1 VTKKKV
7 LVVDDSAC
15 VRQQVSL
22 ALRQAGYEVVEAI
35 DGADGLRKILGGDVA
50 MAICDVNMP
59 HLDGLQ
65 MLEAAQRG
73 GSTVPV
79 VMLTTEGQPAMIERA
94 RRGGARGWITKPF
107 NAALL
112 IAAVRKLAG

>member
-1 VTKKKV
+1 MSKRI

-15 VRQQVSL
+15 VRQQV
-22 ALRQAGYEVVEAI
+22 ALTLKQAGYEIVEAV

-73 GSTVPV
+73 GSAVPI

-94 RRGGARGWITKPF
+94 RRAGAKGWIIKPF

-112 IAAVRKLAG
+112 VAAVRKLAG

>member
-1 VTKKKV
+1 MTKRI

-15 VRQQVSL
+15 VRQQVSF
-22 ALRQAGYEVVEAI
+22 ALVQAGYEVVEAV
-35 DGADGLRKILGGDVA
+35 DGADGLRKVLAGGIA

-65 MLEAAQRG
+65 LLEAAQRAS
-73 GSTVPV
+73 STVPI

-94 RRGGARGWITKPF
+94 KRAGARGWIIKPF
-107 NAALL
+107 KAALL
-112 IAAVRKLAG
+112 VAAVRKLAG